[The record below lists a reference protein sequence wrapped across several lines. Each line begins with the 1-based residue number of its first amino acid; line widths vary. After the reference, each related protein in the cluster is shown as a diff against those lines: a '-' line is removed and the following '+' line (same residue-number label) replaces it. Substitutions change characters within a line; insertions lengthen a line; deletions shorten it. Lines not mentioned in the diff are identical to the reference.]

1 MSVSQSTFS
10 RYQRMAK
17 ADMEDGLKGR
27 PTCRFCGAVR
37 EYVTQDIGIGLPV
50 GYPLECDCVTRVFN
64 EYQDQLR
71 MERGDAGY
79 ERRVRESRIPALFI
93 DAKTDMA
100 LESLYLFG
108 KSGTGK
114 TSTACALLMRAIRQ
128 GMTALYATM
137 GELCGS
143 SFDDREN
150 MLAKMRRVDVLCI
163 DDLGKA
169 ETSEW
174 ANALAFRA
182 IDERY
187 GTGKTIIVTGNYS
200 PNELA
205 DVLARKS
212 DEATARAIVSRICG
226 MTRRVEM
233 AGRDRRL
240 G

>member
-1 MSVSQSTFS
+1 MFS

-17 ADMEDGLKGR
+17 ADMEDGLRRK

-37 EYVTQDIGIGLPV
+37 EYVTQDVGIGLPV

-79 ERRVRESRIPALFI
+79 ERRVRESGIPALFI

-114 TSTACALLMRAIRQ
+114 TNTACALLMRAIRQ

-200 PNELA
+200 PSELA

-212 DEATARAIVSRICG
+212 DEATARAIASRICG

-233 AGRDRRL
+233 TGRDRRL
-240 G
+240 A

>member
-1 MSVSQSTFS
+1 MSVSQSMFS

-17 ADMEDGLKGR
+17 ADMEDGLRRK

-37 EYVTQDIGIGLPV
+37 EYVTQDVGIGLPV

-79 ERRVRESRIPALFI
+79 ERRVRESGIPALFI

-114 TSTACALLMRAIRQ
+114 TNTACALLMRAIRQ

-200 PNELA
+200 PSELA

-212 DEATARAIVSRICG
+212 DEATARAIASRICG

-233 AGRDRRL
+233 TGRDRRL
-240 G
+240 A

>member
-1 MSVSQSTFS
+1 MSVSQSTFN

-50 GYPLECDCVTRVFN
+50 GYPLECDCVTRVFS

-71 MERGDAGY
+71 MERGDAEY
-79 ERRVRESRIPALFI
+79 DRRVRESGVPALFN
-93 DAKTDMA
+93 DAKTDMQ

-108 KSGTGK
+108 DPGTGK
-114 TSTACALLMRAIRQ
+114 THTACALLMKAVRQ

-137 GELCGS
+137 GKLGGS
-143 SFDDREN
+143 SFDERES
-150 MLAKMRRVDVLCI
+150 LFAKMRRVDVLCI

-187 GTGKTIIVTGNYS
+187 GTGKTIIVTSNYN
-200 PNELA
+200 PNDLA
-205 DVLARKS
+205 AALARKS
-212 DEATARAIVSRICG
+212 DVVTARAIVSRICG

-233 AGRDRRL
+233 EGRDRRL
-240 G
+240 A

>member
-17 ADMEDGLKGR
+17 ADMEDGMRRR

-37 EYVTQDIGIGLPV
+37 EYVTEDIGIGLPV
-50 GYPLECDCVTRVFN
+50 GYPLECDCVTRVYA

-93 DAKTDMA
+93 DAKTDMQ

-114 TSTACALLMRAIRQ
+114 TSTACALLIKAIRQ
-128 GMTALYATM
+128 GMTALYATT

-187 GTGKTIIVTGNYS
+187 GTGKTVIVTGNYS

-212 DEATARAIVSRICG
+212 DVVTARAIVSRICG

-233 AGRDRRL
+233 EGRDRRL
-240 G
+240 A

>member
-1 MSVSQSTFS
+1 MSVSQSTFN

-17 ADMEDGLKGR
+17 ADMEDGLKRR

-37 EYVTQDIGIGLPV
+37 EYVTQDVGIGLPV
-50 GYPLECDCVTRVFN
+50 GYPLECDCVTRVYA

-71 MERGDAGY
+71 IERGDAGY
-79 ERRVRESRIPALFI
+79 EHRVRESRIPALFI
-93 DAKTDMA
+93 DAKTDME

-114 TSTACALLMRAIRQ
+114 TSTACALLMKAIRQ
-128 GMTALYATM
+128 GMTALYATT

-240 G
+240 S

>member
-1 MSVSQSTFS
+1 
-10 RYQRMAK
+10 MAK
-17 ADMEDGLKGR
+17 ADMEDGLRRR

-37 EYVTQDIGIGLPV
+37 EYVTEDIGIGLPV
-50 GYPLECDCVTRVFN
+50 GYPLECDCVTRVYA

-93 DAKTDMA
+93 DAKTDMQ

-114 TSTACALLMRAIRQ
+114 TSTACALLMKAIRQ
-128 GMTALYATM
+128 GMTALYATT

-187 GTGKTIIVTGNYS
+187 GTGKTVIVTGNYS

-233 AGRDRRL
+233 TGRDRRL
-240 G
+240 A

>member
-50 GYPLECDCVTRVFN
+50 GYPLECDCVTRVFS

-79 ERRVRESRIPALFI
+79 DRRVREGGIPALFI
-93 DAKTDMA
+93 DAKTDMQ

-108 KSGTGK
+108 DPGTGK
-114 TSTACALLMRAIRQ
+114 THTACALLMKAVRQ

-137 GELCGS
+137 GKLGGS
-143 SFDDREN
+143 SFDEREN
-150 MLAKMRRVDVLCI
+150 LFAKMRRVDVLCI

-187 GTGKTIIVTGNYS
+187 GTGKTIIVTSNYN
-200 PNELA
+200 PNDLA
-205 DVLARKS
+205 AALARKS
-212 DEATARAIVSRICG
+212 DVVTARAIVSRICG

-233 AGRDRRL
+233 EGRDRRL
-240 G
+240 A

>member
-10 RYQRMAK
+10 RYQRMAAK
-17 ADMEDGLKGR
+17 DMEDGLKGR

-50 GYPLECDCVTRVFN
+50 GYPLECDCVTRVFS

-71 MERGDAGY
+71 MERGDAGH
-79 ERRVRESRIPALFI
+79 EHRVRESGIPALFI
-93 DAKTDMA
+93 DAKTDMQ

-108 KSGTGK
+108 DPGTGK
-114 TSTACALLMRAIRQ
+114 THTACALLMKAVRQ

-137 GELCGS
+137 GKLGGS
-143 SFDDREN
+143 SFDEREN
-150 MLAKMRRVDVLCI
+150 LFAKMRRVDVLCI

-187 GTGKTIIVTGNYS
+187 GTGKTIIVTSNYN
-200 PNELA
+200 PNDLA
-205 DVLARKS
+205 AALARKS
-212 DEATARAIVSRICG
+212 DVVTARAIVSRICG

-233 AGRDRRL
+233 EGRDRRL
-240 G
+240 A

>member
-1 MSVSQSTFS
+1 MSVSQSTYN

-17 ADMEDGLKGR
+17 ADMEDGLKR
-27 PTCRFCGAVR
+27 KPTCRFCGALR

-50 GYPLECDCVTRVFN
+50 GYPLECDCVTRVYA

-79 ERRVRESRIPALFI
+79 ERRVRESGIPALFI
-93 DAKTDMA
+93 DAKTGMA

-114 TSTACALLMRAIRQ
+114 THTACALLMKAIRQ
-128 GMTALYATM
+128 GMTALYVTM
-137 GELCGS
+137 GELGGS
-143 SFDDREN
+143 GFDERES
-150 MLAKMRRVDVLCI
+150 LFAKMRRVDALCI

-187 GTGKTIIVTGNYS
+187 GTGKTIIVTSNYS

-205 DVLARKS
+205 AALARKS
-212 DEATARAIVSRICG
+212 DEATARAIASRICG

-233 AGRDRRL
+233 EGEDRRL
-240 G
+240 A

>member
-50 GYPLECDCVTRVFN
+50 GYPLECDCVTRVFS

-79 ERRVRESRIPALFI
+79 DRRVRESGVPALFI
-93 DAKTDMA
+93 DAKTDMQ

-108 KSGTGK
+108 DPGTGK
-114 TSTACALLMRAIRQ
+114 THTACALLMKAVRQ
-128 GMTALYATM
+128 GMTALYATR
-137 GELCGS
+137 GKLGGT
-143 SFDDREN
+143 SFDEREN
-150 MLAKMRRVDVLCI
+150 LFAKMRRVDVLCI

-187 GTGKTIIVTGNYS
+187 GTGKTIIVTSNYN
-200 PNELA
+200 PNDLA
-205 DVLARKS
+205 AALARKS
-212 DEATARAIVSRICG
+212 DVVTARAIVSRICG

-233 AGRDRRL
+233 EGRDRRL
-240 G
+240 A

>member
-10 RYQRMAK
+10 RYQRMAAK
-17 ADMEDGLKGR
+17 DMEDGLKGR

-50 GYPLECDCVTRVFN
+50 GYPLECDCVTRVFS

-79 ERRVRESRIPALFI
+79 DHRVRESGIPALFI
-93 DAKTDMA
+93 DAKTDMQ

-108 KSGTGK
+108 DPGTGK
-114 TSTACALLMRAIRQ
+114 THTACALLMKAVRQ
-128 GMTALYATM
+128 GMTALYVTM
-137 GELCGS
+137 GKLGGS
-143 SFDDREN
+143 SFDEREN
-150 MLAKMRRVDVLCI
+150 LFAKMRRVDVLCI

-187 GTGKTIIVTGNYS
+187 GTGKTIIVTSNYN
-200 PNELA
+200 PNDLA
-205 DVLARKS
+205 AALARKS
-212 DEATARAIVSRICG
+212 DVVTARAIVSRICG

-233 AGRDRRL
+233 EGRDRRL
-240 G
+240 A

>member
-1 MSVSQSTFS
+1 MSVSQSTYN

-17 ADMEDGLKGR
+17 ADMEDGLNRK
-27 PTCRFCGAVR
+27 PTCRFCGALR

-50 GYPLECDCVTRVFN
+50 GYPLECDCVTRVYA

-79 ERRVRESRIPALFI
+79 ERRVRESGIPALFI

-114 TSTACALLMRAIRQ
+114 TSTACALLMKAIRQ
-128 GMTALYATM
+128 GMTALYVTM
-137 GELCGS
+137 GELGGS
-143 SFDDREN
+143 GFDEREG
-150 MLAKMRRVDVLCI
+150 LFAKMRGVDALCI

-187 GTGKTIIVTGNYS
+187 GTGKTIIVTSNYS
-200 PNELA
+200 LNELA
-205 DVLARKS
+205 SVLARKS
-212 DEATARAIVSRICG
+212 DEATARAIASRICG

-233 AGRDRRL
+233 EGEDRRL
-240 G
+240 L

>member
-1 MSVSQSTFS
+1 MSVSQSTYS

-17 ADMEDGLKGR
+17 ADMEDGLKR
-27 PTCRFCGAVR
+27 KPTCRFCGAVR

-50 GYPLECDCVTRVFN
+50 GYPLECDCVTRVYA

-79 ERRVRESRIPALFI
+79 ERRVRESGIPALFI

-114 TSTACALLMRAIRQ
+114 THTACALLMKAIRQ
-128 GMTALYATM
+128 GMTALYVTM
-137 GELCGS
+137 GELGGS
-143 SFDDREN
+143 GFDEREG
-150 MLAKMRRVDVLCI
+150 LFAKMRGVDALCI

-187 GTGKTIIVTGNYS
+187 GTGKAIIVTSNYS
-200 PNELA
+200 PSELA
-205 DVLARKS
+205 AALARKS
-212 DEATARAIVSRICG
+212 DEATARAIASRICG

-233 AGRDRRL
+233 EGEDRRL
-240 G
+240 A

>member
-1 MSVSQSTFS
+1 MSVSQSTYS

-17 ADMEDGLKGR
+17 ADMEDGLNRK
-27 PTCRFCGAVR
+27 PTCRFCGALR

-50 GYPLECDCVTRVFN
+50 GYPLECDCVTRVYG

-79 ERRVRESRIPALFI
+79 ERRVSESGIPALFI

-114 TSTACALLMRAIRQ
+114 THTACALLMKAIRQ
-128 GMTALYATM
+128 GMTALYVTM
-137 GELCGS
+137 GELGGS
-143 SFDDREN
+143 GFDEREG
-150 MLAKMRRVDVLCI
+150 LFAKMRRVDALCI

-187 GTGKTIIVTGNYS
+187 GTGKAIIVTSNYS
-200 PNELA
+200 PSELA
-205 DVLARKS
+205 AALARKS
-212 DEATARAIVSRICG
+212 DEATARAIASRICG

-233 AGRDRRL
+233 EGEDRRL
-240 G
+240 A

>member
-17 ADMEDGLKGR
+17 ADMEDGLGR
-27 PTCRFCGAVR
+27 KPTCRFCGAVR
-37 EYVTQDIGIGLPV
+37 EYVTQDVGIGLPV

-71 MERGDAGY
+71 IERGDAGY
-79 ERRVRESRIPALFI
+79 DHRVRESHVPALFI

-100 LESLYLFG
+100 LEPLYLWG
-108 KSGTGK
+108 ESGTGK
-114 TSTACALLMRAIRQ
+114 THAACALLMRAMRQ
-128 GMTALYATM
+128 GMTALYATTA
-137 GELCGS
+137 ELDGS
-143 SFDDREN
+143 GFDEREK
-150 MLAKMRRVDVLCI
+150 LFAKMRGVDVLCI

-187 GTGKTIIVTGNYS
+187 GTGKTIIVTSNYN
-200 PNELA
+200 PNDLA
-205 DVLARKS
+205 AALARKS
-212 DEATARAIVSRICG
+212 DVATARAIASRICG

-233 AGRDRRL
+233 TGKDRRL
-240 G
+240 L

>member
-1 MSVSQSTFS
+1 MSVSQSTYN

-17 ADMEDGLKGR
+17 ADMEDGLNRK
-27 PTCRFCGAVR
+27 PTCRFCGALR

-50 GYPLECDCVTRVFN
+50 GYPLECDCVTRVYG

-79 ERRVRESRIPALFI
+79 ERRVSESGIPALFI

-114 TSTACALLMRAIRQ
+114 THTACALLMKAIRQ
-128 GMTALYATM
+128 GMTALYVTM
-137 GELCGS
+137 GELGGS
-143 SFDDREN
+143 GFDEREG
-150 MLAKMRRVDVLCI
+150 LFAKMRRVDALCI

-187 GTGKTIIVTGNYS
+187 GTGKAIIVTSNYS
-200 PNELA
+200 PSELA
-205 DVLARKS
+205 AALARKS
-212 DEATARAIVSRICG
+212 DEATARAIASRICG

-233 AGRDRRL
+233 EGEDRRL
-240 G
+240 A

>member
-1 MSVSQSTFS
+1 MSVSQSTYN
-10 RYQRMAK
+10 RYQLMAK
-17 ADMEDGLKGR
+17 ADMEDGLNRK
-27 PTCRFCGAVR
+27 PTCRFCGALR

-50 GYPLECDCVTRVFN
+50 GYPLECDCVTRVYA

-79 ERRVRESRIPALFI
+79 ERRVSESGIPALFI

-114 TSTACALLMRAIRQ
+114 THTACALLMKAIRQ
-128 GMTALYATM
+128 GMTALYVTM
-137 GELCGS
+137 GELGGS
-143 SFDDREN
+143 GFDEREG
-150 MLAKMRRVDVLCI
+150 LFAKMRGVDALCI

-187 GTGKTIIVTGNYS
+187 GTEIG
-200 PNELA
+200 
-205 DVLARKS
+205 
-212 DEATARAIVSRICG
+212 RASCRE
-226 MTRRVEM
+226 RV
-233 AGRDRRL
+233 
-240 G
+240 

>member
-50 GYPLECDCVTRVFN
+50 GYPLECDCVTRVFS

-79 ERRVRESRIPALFI
+79 DRRVRESGVPALFI
-93 DAKTDMA
+93 DAKTDMQ

-108 KSGTGK
+108 DPGTGK
-114 TSTACALLMRAIRQ
+114 THTACALLMKAVRQ

-137 GELCGS
+137 GKLGGS
-143 SFDDREN
+143 SFDEREN
-150 MLAKMRRVDVLCI
+150 LFAKMRRVDVLCI

-187 GTGKTIIVTGNYS
+187 GTGKTIIVTSNYN
-200 PNELA
+200 PNDLA
-205 DVLARKS
+205 AALARKS
-212 DEATARAIVSRICG
+212 DVVTARAIASRICG

-240 G
+240 A

>member
-50 GYPLECDCVTRVFN
+50 GYPLECDCVTRVFS

-79 ERRVRESRIPALFI
+79 DRRVRESGVPALFI
-93 DAKTDMA
+93 DAKTDMQ

-108 KSGTGK
+108 DPGTGK
-114 TSTACALLMRAIRQ
+114 THTACALLMKAVRQ

-137 GELCGS
+137 GKLGGS
-143 SFDDREN
+143 SFDEREN
-150 MLAKMRRVDVLCI
+150 LFAKMRRVDVLCI

-187 GTGKTIIVTGNYS
+187 GTGKTIIVTSNYN
-200 PNELA
+200 PNDLA
-205 DVLARKS
+205 AALARKS
-212 DEATARAIVSRICG
+212 DVVTARAIVSRICG

-233 AGRDRRL
+233 EGRDRRL
-240 G
+240 A